1 MAAVVDK
8 SRINASG
15 FRNLHMG
22 FPKTLTHV
30 ASSNMSFGPSEYLNV
45 RAFKPPF
52 FLWPGLLQVC
62 LQSSLEAS
70 ASRPGHPRDAPSG
83 LIMPAFMQIKYQYT
97 MLSRELCLQPILPLS
112 PFGPEIPHSNQPPTV
127 TGPYR
132 HPPPLRTRLI
142 PESVAHL
149 SSCSY
154 LTPKIFLPET

>member
-30 ASSNMSFGPSEYLNV
+30 GSSNISFGPFEYLNV
-45 RAFKPPF
+45 RAVKPQF
-52 FLWPGLLQVC
+52 FLPGLLQVC

-83 LIMPAFMQIKYQYT
+83 LIMPAFMQIKYQ
-97 MLSRELCLQPILPLS
+97 
-112 PFGPEIPHSNQPPTV
+112 
-127 TGPYR
+127 
-132 HPPPLRTRLI
+132 
-142 PESVAHL
+142 
-149 SSCSY
+149 
-154 LTPKIFLPET
+154 